1 MFFLLCLLAI
11 DIFLY
16 IKNHHQFQVIIHGKL
31 KRTKGWGY
39 FQIGHL
45 LRQTVNYIL
54 FYVSFALV
62 CQLWIFFYI
71 SKTINIIN
79 CRFIMCR
86 ASERAK
92 EREREGFLYVGF
104 YLLPIAPPRPSATDL
119 DSCDRSFLHPIVL
132 LSKFVKICHCA
143 SASLRDRD
151 PTFFPY
157 DLCYVTHTLR
167 FAPFRSKPSC
177 LNHCYVQQLLI
188 LRECP
193 AMPPKMF
200 ICLLRQYIGPTVLH
214 LASIIILLHLQYSI
228 QRQV

>member
-1 MFFLLCLLAI
+1 LTNLWYKFENGYFYGKNSKILTRTIISGL
-11 DIFLY
+11 
-16 IKNHHQFQVIIHGKL
+16 IKKNFITVKL
-31 KRTKGWGY
+31 KIYLEKNITDKHQKKNFRSWITTKAGLKHKCVW
-39 FQIGHL
+39 
-45 LRQTVNYIL
+45 
-54 FYVSFALV
+54 
-62 CQLWIFFYI
+62 
-71 SKTINIIN
+71 
-79 CRFIMCR
+79 

-177 LNHCYVQQLLI
+177 LNHCYVQ
-188 LRECP
+188 
-193 AMPPKMF
+193 
-200 ICLLRQYIGPTVLH
+200 
-214 LASIIILLHLQYSI
+214 
-228 QRQV
+228 